1 VLARL
6 AALQPPASSAVSLA
20 PGDLV
25 VLTGEM
31 SEPRDRIEQLLTAA
45 GIVVKPGVTKK
56 TSLLVAADPDSLS
69 GKAQKA
75 RQYGVPIVG
84 EDALRALLQTA

>member
-1 VLARL
+1 
-6 AALQPPASSAVSLA
+6 
-20 PGDLV
+20 
-25 VLTGEM
+25 M
-31 SEPRDRIEQLLTAA
+31 SQPRDNIEQLLISL
-45 GIVVKPGVTKK
+45 GVIVKPGITKK